1 MNFPAF
7 ETLAVEQQGNALLV
21 TVNRPKAMNA
31 LAQQVVEDL
40 HALLDT
46 VVEHARH
53 DGGWPVRGIVL
64 TGAGGKAFVAGADI
78 REMSAM
84 EADAA
89 AAYSARTQDLTLR
102 LESLSLPVIAAVD
115 GFALGGGCELAM
127 ACDFI
132 YATEAA
138 SFGQP
143 EVNLGLV
150 PGFGGSVRLQQLVGP
165 ARAKEL
171 IFTGR
176 RIHAPEAERI
186 GLVHS
191 VFPTASEMYDAALAT
206 IEDIATKSPVAVANA
221 KATINA
227 TAGHTTAEGLEVE
240 NRSFRRTFGTE
251 DMQEGV
257 RAFLAKETPSFPGK

>member
-21 TVNRPKAMNA
+21 TINRPKAMNA
-31 LAQQVVEDL
+31 LALQVVEDL

-46 VVEHARH
+46 VTEHARP
-53 DGGWPVRGIVL
+53 DGGWPVRGIIL

-84 EADAA
+84 GPDAA
-89 AAYSARTQDLTLR
+89 AAYSARTHELTLR
-102 LESLSLPVIAAVD
+102 LESLPIPVIAAVD

-171 IFTGR
+171 IYTGR
-176 RIHAPEAERI
+176 RIRTAEAERI
-186 GLVHS
+186 GLVHT
-191 VFPTASEMYDAALAT
+191 VFPTATEMYDAARST
-206 IEDIATKSPVAVANA
+206 IEDVAAKSPVAVANA
-221 KATINA
+221 KSTINA
-227 TAGHTTAEGLEVE
+227 ALGLPTADGLAAE
-240 NRSFRRTFGTE
+240 NRSFSQAFGTE